1 MPIDPDAAI
10 GAQLPDRSFSWTS
23 SDVLLYHLGIGAGS
37 RAGDNLDPRALRYT
51 LDDDHLQVLPS
62 FGIVAPT
69 FHETDP
75 PPLDLPGCDIN
86 LAQVVHGSQSI
97 AVTAPLPTSGSAVL
111 STRITEVWDKG
122 KAAVI
127 WQEGVAR
134 ASTGS
139 TTGEGDVLWTVRS
152 SIFVRGEGGWG
163 GDRGTS
169 TAVEIPERK
178 PDTDTSYDVTP
189 QQALLY
195 RLCGDR
201 NPLHADPEFAHDA
214 GFPAPILH
222 GLCSYGIVLR
232 TVTDDLLGGDASRVG
247 SFTARFAGVV
257 FPGETIRVQAWDT
270 AAGSSGE
277 DIVITATIDSHREER
292 NGAPVLADCVLTRR

>member
-1 MPIDPDAAI
+1 MPIDPGVAI
-10 GAQLPDRSFSWTS
+10 GAELPERSFSWTS

-37 RAGDNLDPRALRYT
+37 RAGDNLDPKALRYT
-51 LDDDHLQVLPS
+51 LDDDDLQVLPS
-62 FGIVAPT
+62 FGIVVPT

-97 AVTAPLPTSGSAVL
+97 SVTAPLPTSGSAVL
-111 STRITEVWDKG
+111 STRISDVWDKG

-134 ASTGS
+134 SP
-139 TTGEGDVLWTVRS
+139 EGAELWTVRS

-163 GDRGTS
+163 GDRGES
-169 TAVEIPERK
+169 TAVEAPDRK
-178 PDTDTSYDVTP
+178 PDADTTYDITP

-201 NPLHADPEFAHDA
+201 NPLHADPEFAQAAD
-214 GFPAPILH
+214 FPAPILH

-232 TVTDDLLGGDASRVG
+232 TVTDELLGGDAAKVG

-257 FPGETIRVQAWDT
+257 FPGETIRVQAW
-270 AAGSSGE
+270 E
-277 DIVITATIDSHREER
+277 DEEQIVVSATIDSPREER
-292 NGAPVLADCVLTRR
+292 DGAPVLADCVVVRA